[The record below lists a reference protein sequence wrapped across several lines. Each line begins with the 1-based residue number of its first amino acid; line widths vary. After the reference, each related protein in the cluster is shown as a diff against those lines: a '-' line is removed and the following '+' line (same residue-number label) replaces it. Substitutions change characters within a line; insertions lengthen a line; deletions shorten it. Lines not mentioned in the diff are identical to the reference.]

1 MNKNYYLGLC
11 ATIVLAIGLSGCS
24 NDDGDGITKRKGNI
38 TTVTRG
44 EMNILEISE
53 VGGSGTKEICWIDN
67 PICGLDGPVTLTNG
81 ANETFVDHQMK
92 FTATI
97 QNSLHFTGLHLGIE
111 NRGYRKIEDMT
122 VGESFT
128 TFHFNPFNK
137 LSFSIWGETYSSSHG
152 AWSGR
157 VDVVGKETDSNGV
170 TYIAIKL
177 QDLETCAY
185 DESNWSLHTYLLNG
199 VIEFRICE
207 DGLYPQPEDNG
218 IDIESLRM
226 PSEELNFFM
235 MDALHSNE
243 SQGRRTFFGEEAVAE
258 ECLIINSEEE
268 FRQAYKGNKELTSTG
283 INFDYCT
290 LVIGRTYGEHG
301 GISYGSHELIDNGDS
316 YQLNVTLNNNVNPDY
331 CYTAAFTDIYLWN
344 IYPKM
349 EKKPVVFNRIM
360 QDVTIDPLFDV
371 NNRIHGRFILEAYSD
386 GDENYADGG
395 YHRVGENYS
404 GDKRFYIEFKEDG
417 SFSGRI
423 NDTNDFSG
431 NYFIP
436 FVGKRAYYEDA
447 VDHGVINL
455 SNWSVTEVDD
465 DDPVSQKMMQIPNAT
480 QFKMLMTYNL
490 TLFISPKQYLSFR
503 RADN

>member
-44 EMNILEISE
+44 EMNVLEISE
-53 VGGSGTKEICWIDN
+53 VEGSGTKEICWIDN

-97 QNSLHFTGLHLGIE
+97 KNSLHFTGLHLGIE
-111 NRGYRKIEDMT
+111 NREYRKIEDMT

-170 TYIAIKL
+170 TYITIKL

-207 DGLYPQPEDNG
+207 DGYYPQPEDNG

-226 PSEELNFFM
+226 PSEELNFF
-235 MDALHSNE
+235 
-243 SQGRRTFFGEEAVAE
+243 G
-258 ECLIINSEEE
+258 
-268 FRQAYKGNKELTSTG
+268 STG
-283 INFDYCT
+283 
-290 LVIGRTYGEHG
+290 
-301 GISYGSHELIDNGDS
+301 
-316 YQLNVTLNNNVNPDY
+316 
-331 CYTAAFTDIYLWN
+331 
-344 IYPKM
+344 
-349 EKKPVVFNRIM
+349 
-360 QDVTIDPLFDV
+360 
-371 NNRIHGRFILEAYSD
+371 
-386 GDENYADGG
+386 
-395 YHRVGENYS
+395 
-404 GDKRFYIEFKEDG
+404 
-417 SFSGRI
+417 FS
-423 NDTNDFSG
+423 
-431 NYFIP
+431 
-436 FVGKRAYYEDA
+436 
-447 VDHGVINL
+447 
-455 SNWSVTEVDD
+455 
-465 DDPVSQKMMQIPNAT
+465 VS
-480 QFKMLMTYNL
+480 
-490 TLFISPKQYLSFR
+490 
-503 RADN
+503 